1 MALDPAAIT
10 GGEEGI
16 YKAGQSKFI
25 SALADIRS
33 AKAQLPG
40 GQLQQLRS
48 LSGNT
53 LQNLNLIDL
62 ISVTSG
68 LTNITSAIAKSF
80 PVVPQALQ
88 LAGSIAGLSPVSLLQ
103 AFTAFET
110 FNNVAVNNITLD
122 PLKNDIKTVES
133 ITSRITGF
141 TNVASL
147 FDGTTYDT
155 FLAQIATF
163 DANKKPVL
171 VEIEKALLNNSNKL
185 DSTTEN
191 VVQLADSVKTMASI
205 ITANYNFMKR
215 KTNGQT
221 VIDFAI
227 TLSTVEKR
235 IRRYSNSGAD
245 NVTTNYTSP
254 INLHFSMA
262 GLLSGT
268 PLGGSGS
275 LLGGIQG
282 LTSPGTGTNIST
294 EALVKMGFG
303 NKDIWEKYDRSPSAV
318 SDPLFWAGKRPY
330 DNPKERAILTLADF
344 LGSNLAKQ
352 EVQLRNNRSNF
363 NVFSSIG
370 LVNASNNPQAIL
382 GYLNTGFYSI
392 LDAFAMKGGGA
403 GGSNLYGFNFQSMMA
418 AASGTVVSLLN
429 SLSSINTNSPGS
441 QQSAITVGNLLN
453 SPHLIADTN
462 YRSEP
467 DTNRLGRGVSYY
479 PSTISNRIDSTV
491 DTQITTATGKVIAM
505 PTSKH
510 GAQYP
515 FNAVTSGQAGVIQEI
530 DNTPGNPRYH
540 IFHPSGTRIEIDKD
554 GVLVTQ
560 VNSDSYIQII
570 GDQTVNVRGNY
581 HLTVESA
588 AEVLFKNKANIVVQG
603 DANIEARNDLNI
615 VSSGGLNINAK
626 ESIRMKAPNIDIQSN
641 DMSINVARI
650 YSEKM
655 ESRYSDS
662 KNRNDKVAENH
673 NEEST
678 KRSITAKSMATKTSG
693 ETSIKGTN
701 VHVNSGGE
709 NPNPVTTSDITDLK
723 DIDSETFKD
732 AGDIEKRA
740 NPSEIPRSLYP
751 IAPDK
756 AMRDSLDEQ
765 SPSANP
771 SGSGSNVGGPSS
783 DAGNEANENTG
794 NLNPGQMPG
803 GANPGNYKNVTIPS
817 TTGVPNDGVL
827 NIVDRAAG
835 SMGCTFRV
843 TPEGGKSGRSQ
854 GTQNHPTGNALDG
867 YLDCGGGQ
875 ATQAQKSQF
884 ISNAVQNGATGIGT
898 YPEGFIHVD
907 DYHTSLVVWGAN
919 GKSATAETWAKN
931 AAYGA
936 SKKATSVGCEE
947 FAKFKTGAEEG
958 DKVYAYRLSNN
969 FYVRHFTRDIAG
981 GLGHYLAPASTQ
993 SGGSLYVG
1001 DILCNLKKV
1010 AENIAEPIYAKYAQD
1025 MVILSGYRTQSQVNN
1040 SYGAHVFGL
1049 AMDIQRK
1056 TLDKKNKEEYEKW
1069 FKEVQGVV
1077 KGATC
1082 ELKNNDAGEYWI
1094 QCVLNSK

>member
-1 MALDPAAIT
+1 MALDPAAIS
-10 GGEEGI
+10 GGEEQI
-16 YKAGQSKFI
+16 YKTGQSKFI

-40 GQLQQLRS
+40 GQLEQVRS
-48 LSGNT
+48 LAGNT

-62 ISVTSG
+62 INVTAG

-80 PVVPQALQ
+80 PAVPQALQ
-88 LAGSIAGLSPVSLLQ
+88 LAGSIAGMTPLTLIN
-103 AFTAFET
+103 AFTAFEA
-110 FNNVAVNNITLD
+110 FNNVAVNDITLT

-141 TNVASL
+141 TNARSL
-147 FDGTTYDT
+147 FDGTTYDN
-155 FLAQIATF
+155 FLSQVAIF
-163 DANKKPVL
+163 DDNKKPIV
-171 VEIEKALLNNSNKL
+171 VEIDKALINNINQL
-185 DSTTEN
+185 DKTTEN
-191 VVQLADSVKTMASI
+191 VAIIADAIKAMADI
-205 ITANYNFMKR
+205 ITANYTFMKQ
-215 KTNGQT
+215 KQNGKT
-221 VIDFAI
+221 VIDFSI
-227 TLSTVEKR
+227 TLNSIEKR
-235 IRRYSNSGAD
+235 VRKYSKNGSES
-245 NVTTNYTSP
+245 VTTNYTSP
-254 INLHFSMA
+254 IDLHFSMA
-262 GLLSGT
+262 GLLSGSL
-268 PLGGSGS
+268 LGGSGS

-303 NKDIWEKYDRSPSAV
+303 NKNVWEKYDRSPSAV
-318 SDPLFWAGKRPY
+318 SDPLFWTGKRPY
-330 DNPKERAILTLADF
+330 DNPKEKAITTLAEF

-363 NVFSSIG
+363 NVFASAG
-370 LVNASNNPQAIL
+370 LISAANNPQVVL

-392 LDAFAMKGGGA
+392 LDAFAMKGGSA
-403 GGSNLYGFNFQSMMA
+403 GGTNLYGFGFNSMMA
-418 AASGTVVSLLN
+418 AGTTLVSSLLN
-429 SLSSINTNSPGS
+429 GLQTQNTNAPGS

-453 SPHLIADTN
+453 SPHLVSDSN

-467 DTNRLGRGVSYY
+467 DTNRLGRGIAYY
-479 PSTISNRIDSTV
+479 PSTVSNRIDSTV
-491 DTQITTATGKVIAM
+491 DTQITTATGKVVAM

-515 FNAVTSGQAGVIQEI
+515 FNAVTSGQAGVLQEI

-560 VNSDSYIQII
+560 VNSDSYIQVI
-570 GDQTVNVRGNY
+570 GDSTVNVRGNY

-655 ESRYSDS
+655 KERYSDS
-662 KNRNDKVAENH
+662 ENRNDKVKENH

-709 NPNPVTTSDITDLK
+709 NPNPVSTSDILDLK

-740 NPSEIPRSLYP
+740 NPSEVARDLHPN
-751 IAPDK
+751 APDK
-756 AMRDSLDEQ
+756 PMRDSLDEQ

-771 SGSGSNVGGPSS
+771 SGSGNQQGNQS
-783 DAGNEANENTG
+783 DAGNEVGENTG
-794 NLNPGQMPG
+794 NVNPGQMPG
-803 GANPGNYKNVTIPS
+803 GSNPGNYKNVTIPS
-817 TTGVPNDGVL
+817 TTGVPNDGIL
-827 NIVDRAAG
+827 NIVDRSAG

-843 TPEGGKSGRSQ
+843 TPHGGLDSRGS

-875 ATQAQKSQF
+875 ATLAQKSQF

-898 YPEGFIHVD
+898 YSEGFIHVD
-907 DYHTSLVVWGAN
+907 NYHQNLTVWGNN
-919 GKSATAETWAKN
+919 GRSATAEPWAKN

-936 SKKATSVGCEE
+936 SNKATNVGCEE

-958 DKVYAYRLSNN
+958 DKVYSYRLSNN

-981 GLGHYLAPASTQ
+981 GLGHYLSPASTQ
-993 SGGSLYVG
+993 SGSTLYVG

-1010 AENIAEPIYAKYAQD
+1010 AENIAEPLYGKYAQD
-1025 MVILSGYRTQSQVNN
+1025 MVILSAYRSQSQVNN
-1040 SYGAHVFGL
+1040 SYGAHVYGL
-1049 AMDIQRK
+1049 AMDVQRK
-1056 TLDKKNKEEYEKW
+1056 TIDKKNKEDNEKW
-1069 FKEVQGVV
+1069 FKEVQGLV